1 MELAGLT
8 SVGLIG
14 GPEGSLIASSNL
26 EGTVVFVFSDK
37 RVEYKQGYKGLKRKW
52 KLKSP
57 HCRNLAGKR
66 GRERV

>member
-14 GPEGSLIASSNL
+14 GPEGSLIASGNL

-37 RVEYKQGYKGLKRKW
+37 RVE
-52 KLKSP
+52 
-57 HCRNLAGKR
+57 
-66 GRERV
+66 